1 MERYLPVVPILLPI
15 MGAMVTLLLRKR
27 PRAQA
32 GWALLVM
39 ATSFAASLWMLLVVW
54 QSGAPLVYQSGG
66 WPAPFGISLVADLLA
81 ALFVVMTQL
90 IMVMGILYAHGSKD
104 KVVSYPT
111 FYALFLTLA
120 AALTGA
126 MLTGDIFNMYVFAE
140 LLVIS
145 GTVLTAIS
153 DDRYGTEAAYK
164 YFYISLL
171 ASFFMLLAIG
181 ALYAEYGTLNMA
193 DLSLKVTAEGPRPLL
208 WPAIAFLLATFMIK
222 SAVFPFHFWQPDFHT
237 AAPTAVSAMLSSVVV
252 KLGVYGFLR
261 MTTLLFIVQAPQIQT
276 ILLVLGVVGV
286 IFGGLS
292 AIGTHNVKRM
302 LAYSTLAQVGFILV
316 GIGWGTPLSIMAAL
330 IFAFNHS
337 VIKAAMLMLA
347 GYVASNA
354 PVKSAAFDV
363 VTGVGRSL
371 PAAGALFF
379 LGSLAL
385 AGIPPTNGFVSKM
398 TLFSSGLDAE
408 RFWSLLFIGI
418 TSIFTMIYTM
428 RAFQRIWWQKPVQ
441 VGNMEFGVR
450 SSEFGM
456 GNEAPQMG
464 KKKGDRLLAPALLVL
479 LILILGIWAG
489 PLVDV
494 ASETAVWLGDTG
506 IYLGAVLK

>member
-1 MERYLPVVPILLPI
+1 MNPFLVTLPILLPLV
-15 MGAMVTLLLRKR
+15 GAMIALLLRKR
-27 PRAQA
+27 PSWQA
-32 GWALLVM
+32 GWTLLAMTASLAASALLLISV
-39 ATSFAASLWMLLVVW
+39 SRD
-54 QSGAPLVYQSGG
+54 GEPLVYQSGG
-66 WPAPFGISLVADLLA
+66 WPAPFGISLVADMLG
-81 ALFVVMTQL
+81 ALFVLMTQL
-90 IMVMGILYAHGSKD
+90 IMVSGILYALGSKD
-104 KVVSYPT
+104 KVVRYPT
-111 FYALFLTLA
+111 FYPLFLTLA
-120 AALTGA
+120 AGLTGA
-126 MLTGDIFNMYVFAE
+126 MLTGDLFNMYVFAE

-171 ASFFMLLAIG
+171 ASFFMLLSIG
-181 ALYAEYGTLNMA
+181 SLYAAYGTLNMA
-193 DLSLKVTAEGPRPLL
+193 DLALRVQAAGPTEPLL

-261 MTTLLFIVQAPQIQT
+261 MTTLLFVDEAPQIRA

-316 GIGWGTPLSIMAAL
+316 GIGWGTPLAITAAI

-347 GYVASNA
+347 GYIASRA
-354 PVKSAAFDV
+354 PVKSAAFDI
-363 VTGVGRSL
+363 VTGVGSSL
-371 PAAGALFF
+371 PAAGFLFF

-398 TLFSSGLDAE
+398 TLFSSGLGAE
-408 RFWSLLFIGI
+408 QFWSLLFIGV
-418 TSIFTMIYTM
+418 TSIFTLIYTI
-428 RAFQRIWWQKPVQ
+428 RAFQRIWWLQPT
-441 VGNMEFGVR
+441 GNTPYGT
-450 SSEFGM
+450 
-456 GNEAPQMG
+456 GNETPTV
-464 KKKGDRLLAPALLVL
+464 KKKGDQLLAPALLVL
-479 LILILGIWAG
+479 LILVLGIWAD
-489 PLVDV
+489 PLVS
-494 ASETAVWLGDTG
+494 AAQQTAAWLGDPAV
-506 IYLGAVLK
+506 YVQAVLGG